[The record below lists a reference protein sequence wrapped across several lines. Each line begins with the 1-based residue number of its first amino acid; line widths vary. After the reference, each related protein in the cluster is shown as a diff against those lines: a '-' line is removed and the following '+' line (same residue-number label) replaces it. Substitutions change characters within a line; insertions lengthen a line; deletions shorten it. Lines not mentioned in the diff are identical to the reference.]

1 MPSKAV
7 IYSTDNGG
15 FVSGMTPQDEIEAL
29 LAQVALGDRS
39 AFAELY
45 RRTSA
50 KLFGVVLRVL
60 DNRSEAEE
68 VLQDVYVRIWNKAG
82 LYRVNGLSPMTWL
95 ITLSRNLAIDRRRAR
110 VRRATSPSEAMDE
123 LPDPS
128 PGPEAQAIA
137 KSTQSQ
143 VDECFD
149 ELPQDRADMLRRVY
163 LHGESY
169 AELAAHL
176 DAKLNTVRTWLRRSL
191 MDLRE
196 CLSR

>member
-1 MPSKAV
+1 
-7 IYSTDNGG
+7 
-15 FVSGMTPQDEIEAL
+15 MTPQEEIEAL

-60 DNRSEAEE
+60 DNRHEAEE
-68 VLQDVYVRIWNKAG
+68 VLQDVYVRIWDKAG

-110 VRRATSPSEAMDE
+110 MRRATSGSDTMDQMA
-123 LPDPS
+123 DPS

-137 KSTQSQ
+137 RSTQSQ
-143 VDECFD
+143 VDRCLD
-149 ELPQDRADMLRRVY
+149 ALPEDRSDMLRRVY

-169 AELAAHL
+169 AELAGRLGAN
-176 DAKLNTVRTWLRRSL
+176 LNTVRTWLRRSL
-191 MDLRE
+191 MELRE
-196 CLSR
+196 CLSQ